1 MLDWRQK
8 LVVLQECAAA
18 MSLDLERLAA
28 PCRTEITVVRAPS
41 SDPSPANEQS
51 AATCARE
58 LGDRRGAAL
67 SPGERIPQVESR
79 HGQGQ
84 RRTVARGKKD
94 EQMTAVRSHFV
105 INKSLSDLVLWFTN
119 L

>member
-67 SPGERIPQVESR
+67 PGEDRYHKVESR
-79 HGQGQ
+79 NGQ
-84 RRTVARGKKD
+84 RCTVARGKKD
-94 EQMTAVRSHFV
+94 EQMTAVRSHFP
-105 INKSLSDLVLWFTN
+105 INKSPSDLVFSG
-119 L
+119 